1 MNKIHKVILLILTTI
16 FVMSCNDTS
25 NDNFVLNGYVKGLKK
40 GTVYLQKD
48 GKRTIINLD
57 SVVVNGESNFT
68 LSTNINEPILLYLKL
83 QKKDGN
89 DHYIPFFANKG
100 ITEINTS
107 LKTFTNAEIKGSKQQ
122 QTLKEY
128 LDLMADFRKENLN
141 LIEANFE
148 ASKAKD
154 SLAVDSIAKRSNRL
168 IKLKYA
174 STINFALKNNNSEVA
189 PYLAL
194 YEIPNASPKFL
205 DSIYKNLSPDIKTS
219 LYGKRLGNALADFK
233 KSQDS
238 IQ

>member
-1 MNKIHKVILLILTTI
+1 MNKIHKVFLFILTA
-16 FVMSCNDTS
+16 VLVVSCNDETT
-25 NDNFVLNGYVKGLKK
+25 DNFVLNGYVKGLKK

-48 GKRTIINLD
+48 GRRTIINLD

-68 LSTNINEPILLYLKL
+68 LSTNIKEPILLYLKL

-89 DHYIPFFANKG
+89 DHYIPFFADKG
-100 ITEINTS
+100 TTEIKTS

-122 QTLKEY
+122 EKLKEY
-128 LDLMADFRKENLN
+128 LDLMADFRKENLD

-154 SLAVDSIAKRSNRL
+154 SLAIDSITKRSDRL
-168 IKLKYA
+168 LKLKYA
-174 STINFALKNNNSEVA
+174 STINFALNNSDSEVS

-205 DSIYKNLSPDIKTS
+205 DSIYKNLSPDIKIS
-219 LYGKRLGNALADFK
+219 LYGKRLGKALSDFK

-238 IQ
+238 IE